1 MFKVP
6 RDRTA
11 VWISIDR
18 LKPAIV
24 LRDDPMTDHSYAAHA
39 EQIEKKRVRFSFP
52 GGE

>member
-1 MFKVP
+1 VQ

-18 LKPAIV
+18 LKPAFV
-24 LRDDPMTDHSYAAHA
+24 LRVDPTTDHSYAAHA
-39 EQIEKKRVRFSFP
+39 EPIEKKRVRFSSA